1 MYEYDFYIKKKLYKS
16 IVITIKWLEELYFYR
31 EGDGI
36 FFPLNNLKY
45 LIINSTKN
53 GNNFD

>member
-1 MYEYDFYIKKKLYKS
+1 MYEYDFYIKKLYKS